1 MKIVLDVKSN
11 DKLKENDLIVC
22 VNGQWSVVS
31 RESFLAPYVNQQR
44 EKNLEFEKEIEK
56 LQKDLVALAKI
67 VKEK

>member
-31 RESFLAPYVNQQR
+31 RESFLTPYVNRQR
-44 EKNLEFEKEIEK
+44 EKNFEFEREIEK